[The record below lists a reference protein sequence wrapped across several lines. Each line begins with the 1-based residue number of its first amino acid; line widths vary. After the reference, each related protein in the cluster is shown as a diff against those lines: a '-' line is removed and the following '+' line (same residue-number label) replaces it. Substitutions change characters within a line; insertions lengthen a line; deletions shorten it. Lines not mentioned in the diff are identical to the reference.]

1 MIIEQE
7 KSIRILAGNSQG
19 KKKERKE
26 RKRSIENS
34 ASEHSEQTA
43 PEAPRR
49 EIDINVSGF
58 AGSSIRLL
66 RWQPPAQYPRVTCTR
81 CGVTALCTRRM
92 TLAIKFTPSLATNTS
107 RSQSEEAME

>member
-1 MIIEQE
+1 PNIKRYRDDKNPSEFWLEIH
-7 KSIRILAGNSQG
+7 RGG
-19 KKKERKE
+19 KKKIGK

-34 ASEHSEQTA
+34 TSEHSEQTA

-66 RWQPPAQYPRVTCTR
+66 RWQPPAQYP
-81 CGVTALCTRRM
+81 
-92 TLAIKFTPSLATNTS
+92 
-107 RSQSEEAME
+107 